1 MTYSYKIDVCSEHNL
16 NFPFFPLIV
25 LLRLEN
31 ENEEVREHL
40 MLPLIPHSSL

>member
-1 MTYSYKIDVCSEHNL
+1 MKYSCKIDVYSELNL
-16 NFPFFPLIV
+16 NFPFFLPLLV
-25 LLRLEN
+25 LRLEN